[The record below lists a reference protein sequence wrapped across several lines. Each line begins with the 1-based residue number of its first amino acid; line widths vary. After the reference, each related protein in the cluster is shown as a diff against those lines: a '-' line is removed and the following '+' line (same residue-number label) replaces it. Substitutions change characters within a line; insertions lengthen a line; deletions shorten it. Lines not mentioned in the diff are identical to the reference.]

1 MRIQEENIDS
11 QKKLYRRISVEH
23 HFLAAHR
30 PSHLIFCRFF
40 LPTPSFLSTPKKFKV
55 LDHAIYNS
63 PGEIFKTFYMLS
75 SMMFNNVKRFL
86 FKVPT

>member
-40 LPTPSFLSTPKKFKV
+40 LPTPSFLSTPKK
-55 LDHAIYNS
+55 IQGS
-63 PGEIFKTFYMLS
+63 
-75 SMMFNNVKRFL
+75 
-86 FKVPT
+86 